1 MSAAPDRRALT
12 ERVKARALALGFAGA
27 GIAAAGPA
35 LSHGFYG
42 EWLAGGNAGAMEYLT
57 RHAPLKADP
66 RRVLAEAR
74 SLLLVSFNYR
84 PPHAA
89 PLPGLRGQVA
99 RYARGADY
107 HEVLRTRL
115 ERLAA
120 AIAEEAGHP
129 VQARPFVDTAP
140 VMEREWAARA
150 GLGWIG
156 KHANLIHW
164 QHGSWLFL
172 GGLLLDLALE
182 PDDPAATAQG
192 GRSGGIRARDESSRT
207 PPSGTV
213 SSGTAPSGT
222 ATLDGLRAQ
231 ESCGACR
238 ICLDA
243 CPTGAI
249 VADKTV
255 DARLCIAYLTIELK
269 GPVPPALRQQLGS
282 WVFGC
287 DVCQDVCPWNR
298 GAPETREPAF
308 AGTSERAWPDLIELL
323 TLDEAGFRA
332 RFGRTALSRTR
343 RQGLARNAALA
354 LGNRLAE
361 AEAGG
366 TPVSP
371 AERSAAAGALRTAL
385 ADAKPVVR
393 GAAAWAL
400 ARAGL
405 TEARDALADAQ
416 ACETDADTRAELS
429 AALAALAA
437 ERAAGVA

>member
-1 MSAAPDRRALT
+1 MPAAPDRRALT

-27 GIAAAGPA
+27 GVAAAGPA

-42 EWLAGGNAGAMEYLT
+42 EWLAGGHAGAMGYLK

-66 RRVLAEAR
+66 RRVLPDAR
-74 SLLLVSFNYR
+74 SLLLVSCNYR
-84 PPHAA
+84 PPEAA
-89 PLPGLRGQVA
+89 LPPGLRGQVA
-99 RYARGADY
+99 RYARGGDY
-107 HEVLRTRL
+107 HEVLRAKL

-129 VQARPFVDTAP
+129 VRARPFVDTAP

-172 GGLLLDLALE
+172 GGLMLDLDLE
-182 PDDPAATAQG
+182 PDEPAAAAQG
-192 GRSGGIRARDESSRT
+192 AWSAGAVPAA
-207 PPSGTV
+207 PPSGTAL
-213 SSGTAPSGT
+213 SGTALSGT
-222 ATLDGLRAQ
+222 AALDALRAQ

-269 GPVPPALRQQLGS
+269 GPVPQALRPQLGS

-308 AGTSERAWPDLIELL
+308 TGTAERAWPDLIGLL
-323 TLDEAGFRA
+323 ALDEPGFRA
-332 RFGRTALSRTR
+332 RFGGTALSRTR

-366 TPVSP
+366 APVTP
-371 AERSAAAGALRTAL
+371 AEREAAASTLTAAL
-385 ADAKPVVR
+385 ADEKAVVR

-405 TEARDALADAQ
+405 TTARDALAA
-416 ACETDADTRAELS
+416 AHARETDADTRAELS
-429 AALAALAA
+429 AALAGLAA
-437 ERAAGVA
+437 HPAAGVA